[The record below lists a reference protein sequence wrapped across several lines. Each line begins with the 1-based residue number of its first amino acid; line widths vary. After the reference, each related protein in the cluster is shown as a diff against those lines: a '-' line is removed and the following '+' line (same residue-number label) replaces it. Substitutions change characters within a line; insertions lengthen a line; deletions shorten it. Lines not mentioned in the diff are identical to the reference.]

1 MSIHVLLARQL
12 QRGQTSLQKQTAA
25 HLVLQANT
33 VVKELMPQMRRF
45 AMQLSMFVL
54 QLRQGQ
60 HARQEALRN
69 LEALLQQALD
79 ALIVQLEAFVLET
92 DQKIF
97 VKWATLQLLQ
107 VLQPVR

>member
-1 MSIHVLLARQL
+1 VLARQL
-12 QRGQTSLQKQTAA
+12 QWAQASLQKQTAA
-25 HLVLQANT
+25 HLVLQAYT

-45 AMQLSMFVL
+45 AMQHSMFVL